1 MNKVTQLSSQVKS
14 INLDIDGMTCAA
26 CAARIERILSKNEN
40 VLDASV
46 SFPLKSAI
54 VDISDENNNLEE
66 IIKSVNKIGYK
77 AKEASGEVEDKKI
90 KLKLLLPITSLIMT
104 LSLKYLF
111 EAGFDTVA
119 YIVGFIVVLFLG
131 RNFHISAYKKI
142 KNHQITLWLL
152 VLSLLF
158 GIQSW
163 LYVEAVKYMS
173 VGLAS
178 VILFTYPLLTY
189 LIVSLGKRRPL
200 DLITILMFLIATLGI
215 AAISQSSEGFY
226 TMIIGIILALL
237 SALSYS
243 LILILTPRVS
253 NLKNWEIVKY
263 TTFIPALTFL
273 YLFINEIGFYYPSGE
288 GVILSL
294 VSGILFATGMMFYHI
309 SVRRYGPVRTANI
322 GYTEPLLVLIFG
334 FMAYSDAITII
345 QALGVILVAIA
356 SITIERRQLTQGNSS
371 EVKSSS

>member
-1 MNKVTQLSSQVKS
+1 MFVIRFALLSSFFYALNVSMIPLIYAFEIS
-14 INLDIDGMTCAA
+14 IFLFLFIRFGTTFC
-26 CAARIERILSKNEN
+26 
-40 VLDASV
+40 
-46 SFPLKSAI
+46 
-54 VDISDENNNLEE
+54 
-66 IIKSVNKIGYK
+66 
-77 AKEASGEVEDKKI
+77 
-90 KLKLLLPITSLIMT
+90 TSLLVT
-104 LSLKYLF
+104 KSLF
-111 EAGFDTVA
+111 
-119 YIVGFIVVLFLG
+119 
-131 RNFHISAYKKI
+131 SYKKI
-142 KNHQITLWLL
+142 KHHRITSWLL
-152 VLSLLF
+152 VLSFLF

-200 DLITILMFLIATLGI
+200 DLITISMFLVATLGI

-243 LILILTPRVS
+243 LILILTPRVGS
-253 NLKNWEIVKY
+253 LKNWEIVKY
-263 TTFIPALTFL
+263 TTLIPALTFL
-273 YLFINEIGFYYPSGE
+273 YLFINEIGFYYPSSE

-334 FMAYSDAITII
+334 FMAYSDGITII

-371 EVKSSS
+371 EVKSSSE